1 MGAVAQAET
10 ALHEIGQAANAV
22 VGLDEA
28 TVGVGEALLDVREAA
43 LNIPEAAVG
52 VGEALLNVPEATLN
66 VSKATLNVSKALLNV
81 PEAPVGVGEAL
92 LNVREAALNVPEALL
107 NVPEATLHVGK
118 AAVDLGEATLHVFA
132 EFVHALEHLH
142 LHLRQAADKLLRF
155 GGHVHDLL
163 QVAGE
168 LRLLMEQEPDGPF
181 HAGLIHG
188 HEVIIGVSGRPSR
201 TPHWAWLG
209 TPLRPAPPLWPEAPQ
224 RLGKTEAY

>member
-66 VSKATLNVSKALLNV
+66 VSKATLNVSK
-81 PEAPVGVGEAL
+81 
-92 LNVREAALNVPEALL
+92 ALL